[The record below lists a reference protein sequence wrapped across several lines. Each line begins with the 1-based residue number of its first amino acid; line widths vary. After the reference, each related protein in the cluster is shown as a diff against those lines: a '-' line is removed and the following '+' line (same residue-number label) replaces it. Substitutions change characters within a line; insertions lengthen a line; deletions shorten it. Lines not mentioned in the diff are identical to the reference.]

1 MSGTMRTIPALTF
14 ALIVLVGT
22 VAVAADEAGAL
33 QVTCRP
39 GHRVY
44 VDGEFVGLTTA
55 EQDGLHL
62 AAVAAGRHE
71 VRVEKLG
78 FQARTLAVTV
88 IAGRAVEL
96 RVPDLEPETAAEPR
110 PAPTAAAPPTPPA
123 TAAPAAVPAGVAVAA
138 VPVAAAAAEPPAPA
152 PAAAAPAVAASA
164 AQPAEAMSVAVAAPS
179 PAVVTAAGSGSPA
192 PSPTT
197 TSPPRAVVATTG
209 VAFVYRAAG
218 PALASG
224 ERSVS
229 IFRER
234 GGPKVPVLAFVCSAP
249 SPGCSDQT
257 PASFAPGSYRFR
269 VVCRE
274 AGAGRR
280 DAEVFNQAVT
290 VELEAAVGRVWEI
303 AAIYEASPPRCE
315 AVARTLD

>member
-1 MSGTMRTIPALTF
+1 MRTIPALTL
-14 ALIVLVGT
+14 ALAVLVVGP
-22 VAVAADEAGAL
+22 VVAADDTGAL

-44 VDGEFVGLTTA
+44 LDGEFIGLTAA

-62 AAVAAGRHE
+62 KAVAPGRHE
-71 VRVEKLG
+71 IRVEKLG
-78 FQARTLAVTV
+78 LKPRTLSVTV
-88 IAGRAVEL
+88 ISGRAVEV
-96 RVPDLEPETAAEPR
+96 RVPDLEPETAEEPT
-110 PAPTAAAPPTPPA
+110 PAPTPAPPAAAPA
-123 TAAPAAVPAGVAVAA
+123 KAAPAAVAAGVALAA
-138 VPVAAAAAEPPAPA
+138 APVAAAAAEPPAPA

-164 AQPAEAMSVAVAAPS
+164 AQPAEAPPAAVAAPAPGVATVS
-179 PAVVTAAGSGSPA
+179 GSGAVSVVPA

-197 TSPPRAVVATTG
+197 TGAPGTVIATTG
-209 VAFVYRAAG
+209 VAFVYRAG
-218 PALASG
+218 GTALASG

-249 SPGCSDQT
+249 SPGCADQT

-280 DAEVFNQAVT
+280 DPDVFNQTVT
-290 VELEAAVGRVWEI
+290 VELEATAARAWEI
-303 AAIYEASPPRCE
+303 AAVYEASPSRCQ
-315 AVARTLD
+315 AVARPLE